1 MSALPPQGHSTA
13 MPSRAIVSM
22 RPPAAP
28 RRATASLLATVTAL
42 SLALA
47 SAANAGAAVPGPVT
61 FALSDV
67 EQTYVVPAG
76 VTSVRVRAI
85 GGRGGSGTAGPS
97 APHEAGGVG
106 AIVSGDLTVTP
117 GQQLYVDVGGDG
129 ADGTSA
135 QTAVGGF
142 DGGGAGGWGGAGGGE
157 SIVRLC
163 PQDAGVCP
171 GAPAPGHWLLVAG
184 GGGGG
189 GGAASGVAGASGGAG
204 GDGGQ
209 LGTPGQRGDASGGG
223 SGGGGGTQ
231 TAAGAG
237 GFAGVC
243 AAADL
248 HGAPGADGGSGFGG
262 AGAGPQS
269 PQPTLT
275 GTGWGGGAGGG
286 LYGGGGGGSAC
297 MGGGGGG
304 GGGSSFGPAGATFA
318 AADRTDAPSVTVT
331 PLVPVAQVSASAL
344 TFAAQPQSTVS
355 PSDAVT
361 ITDGGLKALTLA
373 GVALAGPAADDFLLG
388 STCGTT
394 LAPGASCTIA
404 VRFIPSAG
412 ASRTATLTVTTD
424 DPARPEV
431 VVALSGQ
438 GTAAT
443 FATGTP
449 GPAGVPG
456 ATGPAGPIGAAG
468 PAGAKGATGATGPAG
483 RVVCQKEFAAKLLCS
498 LILASGSL
506 RIAAKAGIASY
517 RLATSARHTVATGSI
532 TIRQDRLF
540 IRLPRRLHAGHYVFT
555 VAIGKGNHRHAV
567 LQRRLTI
574 A

>member
-1 MSALPPQGHSTA
+1 
-13 MPSRAIVSM
+13 MPSRDIISVR
-22 RPPAAP
+22 RPAPA
-28 RRATASLLATVTAL
+28 RRAASSLTLAAVAAV
-42 SLALA
+42 SLTLA
-47 SAANAGAAVPGPVT
+47 SAATAGAAVPGPVT
-61 FALSDV
+61 FVLSGV

-76 VTSVRVRAI
+76 VTSVRVQAI
-85 GGRGGSGTAGPS
+85 GARGGSGAAGPS
-97 APHEAGGVG
+97 APREAGGVG
-106 AIVSGDLTVTP
+106 AIVSGDVTVTP

-135 QTAVGGF
+135 QTAPGGF

-163 PQDAGVCP
+163 PQDAAVCP
-171 GAPAPGHWLLVAG
+171 GAPTPGHWLLVAG

-189 GGAASGVAGASGGAG
+189 GGAAGGASGGAG
-204 GDGGQ
+204 GDGGE
-209 LGTPGQRGDASGGG
+209 LGTPGRQGGAGGG
-223 SGGGGGTQ
+223 GFGGGGGAQ

-237 GFAGVC
+237 GFAGMC

-248 HGAPGADGGSGFGG
+248 RGAPGADGGSGFGG

-297 MGGGGGG
+297 LGGGGGG

-318 AADRTDAPSVTVT
+318 AADTTDAPMVTVT

-355 PSDAVT
+355 PSEVLT
-361 ITDGGLKALTLA
+361 ISDGGLKALTVA
-373 GVALAGPAADDFLLG
+373 GVALAGPAADDFLLS

-394 LAPGASCTIA
+394 VAPGAGCTIA

-424 DPARPEV
+424 DPARPQV

-438 GTAAT
+438 GTVATLAA
-443 FATGTP
+443 GTP
-449 GPAGVPG
+449 GLAGPQGVPG
-456 ATGPAGPIGAAG
+456 AQGPAGPAGA
-468 PAGAKGATGATGPAG
+468 AGAKGATGATGAAG
-483 RVVCQKEFAAKLLCS
+483 HVVCQKQRAATLLCS
-498 LILASGSL
+498 LILAPDTL
-506 RIAAKAGIASY
+506 TTAAKAQTVSY
-517 RLATSARHTVATGSI
+517 RLTSARRTVATGSI
-532 TIRQDRLF
+532 TIRNHQLLV
-540 IRLPRRLHAGHYVFT
+540 RLPRRLHAGHYVFT
-555 VAIGKGNHRHAV
+555 VITGNGRRRHAV